1 MQSKTRALSYGLTP
15 RPAGAIVEMGLGGFR
30 ETGDCRRS
38 AFRHRVHLGRKAGN
52 SMERGTEADP
62 GVLQDLLDGT
72 SLREF
77 VHFKT
82 EAVS

>member
-1 MQSKTRALSYGLTP
+1 
-15 RPAGAIVEMGLGGFR
+15 
-30 ETGDCRRS
+30 
-38 AFRHRVHLGRKAGN
+38 
-52 SMERGTEADP
+52 MERDTEADP
-62 GVLQDLLDGT
+62 GVLQDLLDRT